1 MILRTTNY
9 KNVYSALHYG
19 FMPVSIDSNPPAE
32 FQGKV
37 FPDLA
42 PDPFLAKGY
51 SNGTISQELFWE
63 LYNKKLDRIDNITSL
78 VSKLSNI
85 AGSQKICLVSLGKP
99 GKFCHRKLLAE
110 WLIKKGFFTKEL
122 SVYQGASAKNKNA
135 QLDNQV
141 SSAHLF

>member
-19 FMPVSIDSNPPAE
+19 FVPVSIDSNPPTE

-78 VSKLSNI
+78 VSTLSNI
-85 AGSQKICLVSLGKP
+85 TGSKKICLVSLGKP
-99 GKFCHRKLLAE
+99 GKFSHRKLLAE
-110 WLIKKGFFTKEL
+110 WLAKKGYFNKEM
-122 SVYQGASAKNKNA
+122 SVYHGASAKKKDV
-135 QLDNQV
+135 QQDNQV
-141 SSAHLF
+141 FSAHLF